1 MWAKLGR
8 AEELLNHLNTEVRAW
23 LNFKPYSGVPTHNA
37 EMTHYAITA
46 RVHREPDIVRWS
58 LQVADIVHNLR
69 CALDH
74 MLWAIVVHESLPND
88 PVGAGADHL
97 QFPIWECPPNS
108 DARRNIRCLSQP
120 VRAAIKFVQPYHA
133 VFTHPLPIHPL
144 ILLNDIDN
152 RNKHRLLHLAI
163 SSAASGK
170 VRFNYVGNAQNDPE
184 VSIERGEI
192 KDGTELVSATFK
204 IPQPDVTYEFEFR
217 LIIAMMYGTANAA
230 GADRD
235 DYSVMLATLI
245 GEVSNV
251 IGVVVAAAK

>member
-1 MWAKLGR
+1 M
-8 AEELLNHLNTEVRAW
+8 
-23 LNFKPYSGVPTHNA
+23 
-37 EMTHYAITA
+37 
-46 RVHREPDIVRWS
+46 
-58 LQVADIVHNLR
+58 
-69 CALDH
+69 
-74 MLWAIVVHESLPND
+74 
-88 PVGAGADHL
+88 
-97 QFPIWECPPNS
+97 
-108 DARRNIRCLSQP
+108 
-120 VRAAIKFVQPYHA
+120 
-133 VFTHPLPIHPL
+133 HPLPIHPL